1 MPTKEYKVRF
11 DDDDNIVDIL
21 GGGELKNTPEERVR
35 QRFIETLINEYR
47 YPAKLIRREVP
58 IQHGSNELKD
68 REGNPIRADIVV
80 YASADACM
88 RRDQGKINFLVEC
101 KRSKVEEGYAQL
113 VSYIF
118 NTSANG
124 GVWTN
129 GDGTVFYRR
138 DSRNGSQSLEET
150 PSLPRYKQGWEEG
163 GTPRIGELE
172 RPKNVRRLLASCH
185 NRLYGRGMENADI
198 DLTMDMVR
206 ILLAKIHDET
216 VTDTIAYPRFWVTP
230 EQYRSEEGRREVAHT
245 IRSLFREYAK
255 QYPTVFDK
263 DEDIAVGDSTLV
275 EAASVLQEYSFVRR
289 ADDADDW
296 DLMGAAYEQFTHV
309 TLKRQ
314 QGQFFTNRLV
324 VKSMVRMLDPDV
336 AEAVLDPAGGS
347 GGFATEAFRYKR
359 RKALESTQRNSPQRE
374 RQIELSKNSVFLVEI
389 SKRLV
394 KIAKTAMILTG
405 DGNTGMTQGNSLGEY
420 SRLDG
425 WITSHCP
432 QGRPELIITN
442 PPFSGQKLESMIT
455 DADILKLFSFGH
467 KPNAKGEFPIIG
479 DNPDAVNAP
488 LLIRQAPE
496 LLFLERCIDWLRPGG
511 RMGIVLPK
519 GILDNRTYAH
529 YRQWLLDHCRIDG
542 VVTLHKNTFEPDTG
556 VRTCVLFL
564 SKPLSGE
571 KPPESYTMFMAQSRR
586 VGKDS
591 KGAPVYTLDDKGSAT
606 GILDEDL
613 TSIADNYI
621 RFKHHGRFE
630 ESETCFTTTRGD
642 LDANLNLNPQ
652 HYSPDLNATLEKVN
666 EFDSK
671 DGWSVTTIGQL
682 DKDIQIYMGP
692 RWSSRSLVVE
702 NPETTRGLTPYL
714 TANGALEQRRM
725 TVKWFDMSRATEK
738 QKAYVEMLRV
748 KHGDILISRS
758 GTIGKVTY
766 ATKRL
771 ADEYVISDDLV
782 RVRVPDPDMR
792 AYLLAFLMSSTA
804 MSLMKLDEFGS
815 VQQHLQPRH
824 IWGLTV
830 PVPDSWEQ
838 VRSIISA
845 GKAMMSALEQTADA
859 DAVLL
864 RQGFDSLIK

>member
-1 MPTKEYKVRF
+1 MPAKEYKVQI
-11 DDDDNIVDIL
+11 DDDGIVDIL
-21 GGGELKNTPEERVR
+21 GGGRLKNTPEERVR

-47 YPAKLIRREVP
+47 YPANLIRREVP
-58 IQHGSNELKD
+58 IQHGSDELKD
-68 REGNPIRADIVV
+68 SEGNPIRADIVV
-80 YASADACM
+80 YANKDACQ

-101 KRSKVEEGYAQL
+101 KRNKVEEGYAQL

-129 GDGTVFYRR
+129 GDGTIFYRR
-138 DSRNGSQSLEET
+138 DIRDGSQSLEET
-150 PSLPRYKQGWEEG
+150 PNLPRYQQGWKEDYA
-163 GTPRIGELE
+163 PRIGELE

-216 VTDTIAYPRFWVTP
+216 VTDTTAYPRFWVTP
-230 EQYRSEEGRREVAHT
+230 EQYRSEEGRHEVAHT

-275 EAASVLQEYSFVRR
+275 EAASVLQEYSFVSR

-324 VKSMVRMLDPDV
+324 VKSMVKMLDPGV

-405 DGNTGMTQGNSLGEY
+405 DGNTGMTQGNSIGEY

-432 QGRPELIITN
+432 KGRPELIITN
-442 PPFSGQKLESMIT
+442 PPFSGQKIESMIT
-455 DADILKLFSFGH
+455 DDDILKLFSFGH
-467 KPNAKGEFPIIG
+467 KPDTKGEFPIV
-479 DNPDAVNAP
+479 DASPDATNAP
-488 LLIRQAPE
+488 LLVRQAPE

-519 GILDNRTYAH
+519 GILDNTTYVH
-529 YRQWLLDHCRIDG
+529 YRHWLLDHCRIDG

-564 SKPLSGE
+564 SKPKPGE
-571 KPPESYTMFMAQSRR
+571 NPPENYTMFMAQSRR

-606 GILDEDL
+606 NDLDEDM
-613 TSIADNYI
+613 TSIADNYV
-621 RFKHHGRFE
+621 RFKRDGQFE
-630 ESETCFTTTRGD
+630 ESETCFTTTRND

-682 DKDIQIYMGP
+682 DKNIKIYMGP

-725 TVKWFDMSRATEK
+725 TVKWFDMSRATKK
-738 QKAYVEMLRV
+738 QKDYVEMLRV

-782 RVRVPDPDMR
+782 RVRVPDLDMR

-804 MSLMKLDEFGS
+804 MRLMKLDEFGS

-838 VRSIISA
+838 VRPIISA
-845 GKAMMSALEQTADA
+845 GKAMMSALEQTAAA
-859 DAVLL
+859 DAVLFQ
-864 RQGFDSLIK
+864 QGFDSLIK